1 MLKFKH
7 KNKIRQG
14 IEILP
19 TKIYD
24 GTIIPFEN
32 IFYVIIGE
40 EGGKFSIIT
49 KQNSCLSF
57 SMEYYE
63 TFRKNYM
70 EWLNNK

>member
-7 KNKIRQG
+7 KIRQG

-19 TKIYD
+19 TKSYD

-32 IFYVIIGE
+32 ISYVIIE
-40 EGGKFSIIT
+40 EENGKFRITT
-49 KQNSCLSF
+49 KQNRTLTF
-57 SMEYYE
+57 NMEYYE

>member
-7 KNKIRQG
+7 KIRQG

-19 TKIYD
+19 TKIYE

-32 IFYVIIGE
+32 ISYVIIGD
-40 EGGKFSIIT
+40 GRGKFSIIT
-49 KQNSCLSF
+49 KQNSGLSF
-57 SMEYYE
+57 SMECYE

>member
-7 KNKIRQG
+7 KIRQG
-14 IEILP
+14 IEILS
-19 TKIYD
+19 TKSYD

-32 IFYVIIGE
+32 ISCVIIE
-40 EGGKFSIIT
+40 EENCKFRIMT
-49 KQNSCLSF
+49 KQNRTLTF

>member
-7 KNKIRQG
+7 KIRQG

-19 TKIYD
+19 TKIYE

-32 IFYVIIGE
+32 ISYVIIGE
-40 EGGKFSIIT
+40 GRSKFSIIT
-49 KQNSCLSF
+49 KQNSGLSF
-57 SMEYYE
+57 SMDYYE

>member
-7 KNKIRQG
+7 KIRQG
-14 IEILP
+14 IEILS
-19 TKIYD
+19 TKQYD
-24 GTIIPFEN
+24 GIIIPFEN
-32 IFYVIIGE
+32 ISYVIIE
-40 EGGKFSIIT
+40 EELDKFSIMT
-49 KQNSCLSF
+49 KQNRDLSF

>member
-7 KNKIRQG
+7 KIRQG

-19 TKIYD
+19 TKPYD

-32 IFYVIIGE
+32 ISYVIIGE
-40 EGGKFSIIT
+40 ERGKFSIMT
-49 KQNSCLSF
+49 KQNRGLSF

-63 TFRKNYM
+63 TFRKNYI